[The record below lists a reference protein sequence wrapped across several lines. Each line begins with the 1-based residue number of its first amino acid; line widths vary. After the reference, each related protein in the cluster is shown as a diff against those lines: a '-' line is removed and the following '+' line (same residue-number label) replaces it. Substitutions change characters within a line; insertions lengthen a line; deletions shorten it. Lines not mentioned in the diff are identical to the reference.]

1 MLTRLLQFSLSQR
14 LFMLLLVAAVAA
26 GGWLAF
32 TKLPIDAFPEV
43 SPVQVKIVF
52 KAPGMTPEEVETRI
66 SVPIEVEMLGIPHQE
81 SLRSTNKYGIADITL
96 KFADGT
102 DIYWAR
108 QQVAERLNNIMG
120 DLPAGMTG
128 GITPITTPLGE
139 IFMFTIERRG
149 RCQCAGWRGPRSGS
163 RSRLAEDGCQRGDA
177 GSAAAGDCRQ

>member
-1 MLTRLLQFSLSQR
+1 MLARLIQFSLSQR
-14 LFMLLLVAAVAA
+14 LFILLASLIVGGA
-26 GGWLAF
+26 GVLAYRG
-32 TKLPIDAFPEV
+32 LPIDAFPDV
-43 SPVQVKIVF
+43 ASTLVKIIM

-120 DLPAGMTG
+120 DLPAAS
-128 GITPITTPLGE
+128 P
-139 IFMFTIERRG
+139 
-149 RCQCAGWRGPRSGS
+149 AAWPRSPRRWAKSSCSPS
-163 RSRLAEDGCQRGDA
+163 RATRCH
-177 GSAAAGDCRQ
+177 

>member
-66 SVPIEVEMLGIPHQE
+66 SDDPFRNPRTICSKSALMYPPEVFMLTWPMAFWMIRISTFASAIE
-81 SLRSTNKYGIADITL
+81 
-96 KFADGT
+96 
-102 DIYWAR
+102 
-108 QQVAERLNNIMG
+108 
-120 DLPAGMTG
+120 
-128 GITPITTPLGE
+128 
-139 IFMFTIERRG
+139 
-149 RCQCAGWRGPRSGS
+149 
-163 RSRLAEDGCQRGDA
+163 
-177 GSAAAGDCRQ
+177 